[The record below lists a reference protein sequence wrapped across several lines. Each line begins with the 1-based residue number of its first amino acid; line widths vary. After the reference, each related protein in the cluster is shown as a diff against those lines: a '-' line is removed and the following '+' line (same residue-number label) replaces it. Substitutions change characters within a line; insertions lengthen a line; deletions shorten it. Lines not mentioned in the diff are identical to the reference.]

1 MNKIV
6 PFSCWKLICLFVLVF
21 NGCISSQSQNIYTS
35 SFFEAGITM
44 APSNFLGDLGGNYG
58 RGTTFLKDNNFPMT
72 KLMMGAYIAFHPSQW
87 LGIRFAGNTG
97 KLEGDDAI
105 IDGKGGMEEARKI
118 RNSNFRSELREA
130 FVVAEIY
137 PTVFF
142 EADPSGL
149 FGKVRPYG
157 LIGAGVFH
165 FNPQGRDPKTGE
177 WVYLKPLRTEG
188 QGFEELPERKE
199 YKLTQLN
206 IPMGFG
212 IKYFLSDRSSISLE
226 IVHRKT
232 FTDYIDDVS
241 TTYVDPALFYKYLP
255 ASQAQLSE
263 RMNNKTD
270 QSGLASSLFGP
281 GAKRGN
287 ADMNDAYYSFGF
299 KVGIKLNNRVEN
311 RMKNSTRCPVRNH

>member
-1 MNKIV
+1 MKSIL
-6 PFSCWKLICLFVLVF
+6 PFSLRKLICLSAFFLTRIVSL
-21 NGCISSQSQNIYTS
+21 QSQNIYTS

-72 KLMMGAYIAFHPSQW
+72 RLMLGAYIAFHPTQW

-105 IDGKGGMEEARKI
+105 IDGKGGMEEARKV

-142 EADPSGL
+142 EADPDGL
-149 FGKVRPYG
+149 FRKVRPYG
-157 LIGAGVFH
+157 VIGAGVFH
-165 FNPQGRDPKTGE
+165 FNPQGRDSKSGE

-188 QGFEELPERKE
+188 QGFEEYPERKE

-212 IKYFLSDRSSISLE
+212 IKYFLSDRASISLE
-226 IVHRKT
+226 VIHRKT

-241 TTYVDPALFYKYLP
+241 TNYVDPTLFYKYLP

-270 QSGLASSLFGP
+270 PSGLASSLFGP

-287 ADMNDAYYSFGF
+287 PNMNDAYYAFGF
-299 KVGIKLNNRVEN
+299 KIGIKLNNRYEK
-311 RMKNSTRCPVRNH
+311 RIKYSTKCPVRNN